1 MKKQLLL
8 KILRLG
14 QKRKIYMSHISFKVG
29 TFSWDK
35 YRIALLSY
43 PLNLTWDT
51 RQEHVIVLGHLVGT
65 KTYIN
70 IHL

>member
-1 MKKQLLL
+1 
-8 KILRLG
+8 
-14 QKRKIYMSHISFKVG
+14 MSYVSFKVK

-35 YRIALLSY
+35 NRIALLSY
-43 PLNLTWDT
+43 TLNLTWDT
-51 RQEHVIVLGHLVGT
+51 GQEHVIVLGHLVGT

>member
-1 MKKQLLL
+1 
-8 KILRLG
+8 
-14 QKRKIYMSHISFKVG
+14 MSQVSFEVG

-35 YRIALLSY
+35 NVIALLSY
-43 PLNLTWDT
+43 PLNSTWDT
-51 RQEHVIVLGHLVGT
+51 GQKHVIVLGHLVGT